1 MKKLIL
7 PIICILFLITACI
20 PFQIRDIHDTESE
33 KERQDTAIYALNM
46 YLDLWQDGKYEDMY
60 NLLSTS
66 SKEEIDKE
74 KFVERYNNIFSAIG
88 LVDMDIDI
96 QDETDETKDEEKS
109 EDLEDLNSSQEQF

>member
-1 MKKLIL
+1 MAKYKGGDIYEKLIL
-7 PIICILFLITACI
+7 SIICILFLITACI

-74 KFVERYNNIFSAIG
+74 KFVELQQYILCHRTCRYG
-88 LVDMDIDI
+88 YRY
-96 QDETDETKDEEKS
+96 TR
-109 EDLEDLNSSQEQF
+109 